1 MHDSSIIDKYANKTI
16 FNSSLYKR
24 NKSLALDQTFQSLK
38 PLNELSVDEDQ
49 ISPSSHNNSVLENKN
64 IQAREEEVSGLGDA
78 TNDFI

>member
-1 MHDSSIIDKYANKTI
+1 
-16 FNSSLYKR
+16 
-24 NKSLALDQTFQSLK
+24 
-38 PLNELSVDEDQ
+38 LNELSVDEDQ